1 MRVVLR
7 DDVEG
12 VGRRGDIVNVAGGY
26 ARNFLL
32 PEGRAI
38 VATDGI
44 ESQAQAMRRARD
56 LRASKDL
63 EAAQVQATVLDQ
75 AVITVAAR
83 AGATGRLFG
92 SVSAH
97 EIVEAVGQQHQVTL
111 DRQSVQLA
119 EPIKELGTTE
129 VTIHLYEEVSATV
142 RVEVVAAG

>member
-7 DDVEG
+7 DDVDG
-12 VGRRGDIVNVAGGY
+12 VGRRGDIVTVAGGY

-38 VATDGI
+38 VATEGI
-44 ESQAQAMRRARD
+44 ESQAHAMRRARD

-63 EAAQVQATVLDQ
+63 EAARVQAGVLDQ

-97 EIVEAVGQQHQVTL
+97 EIVEAVVQQHQVAL

-129 VTIHLYEEVSATV
+129 VTIHLYEEVSTTV